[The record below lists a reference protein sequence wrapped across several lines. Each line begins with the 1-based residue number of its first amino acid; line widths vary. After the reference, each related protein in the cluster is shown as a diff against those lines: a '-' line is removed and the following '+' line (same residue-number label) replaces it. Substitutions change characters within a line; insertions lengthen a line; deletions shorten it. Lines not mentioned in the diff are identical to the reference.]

1 MVDIRKI
8 TESLVLAGIKRKS
21 PGWGIDRE
29 IPVSVEIPRQGD
41 HGDFSTNAA
50 MQLSRHL
57 GRKPRDVAGELVD
70 AIRLEDERG
79 WISSLSVAGPGFIN
93 MVLSDDAWRAVLAT
107 ALAKGES
114 FGSSDRGKGEKILI
128 EFVSANPTGPLHVGH
143 GRGAAVGDALARI
156 LSFEGVE
163 VVTEY
168 YVNDIGNQMDNL
180 GRSLFARYLQAC
192 GSDAA
197 LPEDGYR
204 GDYLVGLAREYQIEV
219 GARYAGYSEQ
229 EALPVFRKVAC
240 DRILDGIRSDL
251 DQFRVRFDR
260 WYREESLHREGG
272 VGEVVAELR
281 KRSLLYDSE
290 GAVFFKSEA
299 GGDEKDRVLVRAD
312 GRTTYF
318 AADVAYHR
326 HKFRQG
332 FTRMIDIWGADH
344 HGYAPRLLAAM
355 RGLGEEDERIEIL
368 LVQFVALIRDGKA
381 VQMSTRSGEF
391 TTLREV
397 LDEVGT
403 DAARFFYLLRSF
415 HSHLEFDL
423 TLAKT
428 QSSEN
433 PVYYIQYV
441 HARICSIFREASVQG
456 VVPNESPSL
465 SSLTLPDEIALM
477 KKIAR
482 FPDVVGEASRSRE
495 PHRIPFYL
503 LELSREFHAF
513 YQKHRFLGET
523 PERTQGR
530 LALAK
535 ALKNVVSTGLSLIG
549 VSAPERM

>member
-1 MVDIRKI
+1 MDVRKI
-8 TESLVLAGIKRKS
+8 TESLLLSGIKRKFAE
-21 PGWGIDRE
+21 WGLDRD
-29 IPVSVEIPRQGD
+29 ISVSLEIPRQEE

-50 MQLSRHL
+50 MQLARHL
-57 GRKPRDVAGELVD
+57 GKKPREVAAELAE
-70 AIRLEDERG
+70 AIRQEDARG
-79 WISSLSVAGPGFIN
+79 WIASLSVAGPGFIN
-93 MVLSDDAWRAVLAT
+93 IGLSDDAWREVVAT
-107 ALAKGES
+107 ALRKEAR
-114 FGSSDRGKGEKILI
+114 FGSSDQGKGRKVLI

-156 LSFEGVE
+156 LAFEGHEVE
-163 VVTEY
+163 AEY
-168 YVNDIGNQMDNL
+168 YVNDVGNQMDNL
-180 GRSLFARYLQAC
+180 GRSLYARYLQAC
-192 GSDAA
+192 GVDAKV
-197 LPEDGYR
+197 PDDGYQ
-204 GDYLVGLAREYQIEV
+204 GEYLAVLAREFRGEE
-219 GARYAGYSEQ
+219 GDRYKDLPGE

-240 DRILDGIRSDL
+240 DRILDGIRKDL
-251 DQFRVRFDR
+251 EDFRVRFDR
-260 WYREESLHREGG
+260 WFREEDLHRK
-272 VGEVVAELR
+272 GEVKGAIEELG
-281 KRSLLYDSE
+281 KRGILYERD
-290 GAVFFKSEA
+290 GAVFFRSEA
-299 GGDEKDRVLVRAD
+299 HGDEKDRVLVRAD

-326 HKFRQG
+326 HKFLQG
-332 FTRMIDIWGADH
+332 YSRMIDIWGADH

-355 RGLGEEDERIEIL
+355 RGLGEDDRRLEIL
-368 LVQFVALIRDGKA
+368 LVQFVTLLREGKA

-397 LDEVGT
+397 LDEVGA

-415 HSHLEFDL
+415 HSHLDFDL

-441 HARICSIFREASVQG
+441 HARICSIFREAAARETPLSDR
-456 VVPNESPSL
+456 PPL
-465 SSLTLPDEIALM
+465 SSLTLPDELALM
-477 KKIAR
+477 KKVAR
-482 FPDVVGEASRSRE
+482 FPDVVSESARLRE

-513 YQKHRFLGET
+513 YQNHRFLGET

-535 ALKNVVSTGLSLIG
+535 AVKTVVGIGLSLIG

>member
-8 TESLVLAGIKRKS
+8 TESLVLAGIKRKLL
-21 PGWGIDRE
+21 GWGIDRE
-29 IPVSVEIPRQGD
+29 IPVSVEIPRQGE

-50 MQLSRHL
+50 MQLSRHV
-57 GRKPRDVAGELVD
+57 GRKPRDVAGELLD
-70 AIRLEDERG
+70 AIRLEDESG

-93 MVLSDDAWRAVLAT
+93 IVLSDDAWRAVLAT

-114 FGSSDRGKGEKILI
+114 FGSSDRGKGAKILI

-156 LSFEGVE
+156 LSFEGAE

-204 GDYLVGLAREYQIEV
+204 GDYLVGLAREYQLEV
-219 GARYAGYSEQ
+219 GDRYAGYSVQ

-415 HSHLEFDL
+415 HSHLDFDL

-456 VVPNESPSL
+456 VAPNESPSL